1 MANDLTE
8 SAFDLKLSRHL
19 RTLLKMKLTL
29 YLFEE
34 RKANF
39 FTKSKLN
46 VYKKIALNTHSR
58 LRSERHEKEK

>member
-1 MANDLTE
+1 VANDLTE
-8 SAFDLKLSRHL
+8 SAFGLKLSRHL

-34 RKANF
+34 RKAHF
-39 FTKSKLN
+39 LKKLN
-46 VYKKIALNTHSR
+46 IYKKIALNTHSR